1 MCTYLHH
8 DCKVCGKE
16 FQCNEPDWI
25 GPTMNYDEN
34 AEICKDC
41 EKEYWEGLLAFNK
54 SELTKIESE

>member
-1 MCTYLHH
+1 M
-8 DCKVCGKE
+8 V

-25 GPTMNYDEN
+25 CPTMNYDEN